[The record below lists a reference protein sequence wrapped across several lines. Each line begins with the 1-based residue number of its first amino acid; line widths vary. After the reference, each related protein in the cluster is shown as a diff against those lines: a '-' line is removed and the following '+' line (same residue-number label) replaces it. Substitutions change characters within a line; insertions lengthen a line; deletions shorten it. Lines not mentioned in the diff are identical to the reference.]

1 MNNIEKTSCGLIIQE
16 IDKKGFA
23 NVARLQNCI
32 DKVKRVFD
40 IDLKVSESGYL
51 IYKNNSQKQL
61 LIQF

>member
-1 MNNIEKTSCGLIIQE
+1 MNNIERTSCELIIQE
-16 IDKKGFA
+16 IETKGFA

-32 DKVKRVFD
+32 DKIKRVLN
-40 IDLKVSESGYL
+40 IDLEVSSSGYL

>member
-1 MNNIEKTSCGLIIQE
+1 MNNIEKTSCELIIQE

-23 NVARLQNCI
+23 NVASLQNCI
-32 DKVKRVFD
+32 DKVKRVLN
-40 IDLKVSESGYL
+40 IDLEVSESGFL

>member
-1 MNNIEKTSCGLIIQE
+1 MNNIERTSCELIIQE

-32 DKVKRVFD
+32 DKVKRVLD
-40 IDLKVSESGYL
+40 IELEISSSGYL